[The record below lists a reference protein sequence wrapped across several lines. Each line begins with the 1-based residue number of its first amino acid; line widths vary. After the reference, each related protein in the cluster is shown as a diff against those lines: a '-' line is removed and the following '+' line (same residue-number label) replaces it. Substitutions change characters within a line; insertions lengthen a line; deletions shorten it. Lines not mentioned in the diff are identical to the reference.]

1 MDRSRPW
8 DGFQVEVPRN
18 VKALFNMAVIPII
31 GSGEK
36 ILFWKDR
43 WLEGKCI
50 AELAPHLITSIG
62 KTINKR
68 TVAEALNN
76 RRWISD
82 IKGALTVQVLQ
93 EYLFFLERAG
103 ELRIII
109 LREERSKV
117 DRNTTPRR
125 QKRKNKKNRPRPNPQ
140 TSTPAPPHGGGGEPD
155 RPYRSI
161 L

>member
-93 EYLFFLERAG
+93 EYLFFSRTRRRAAHHYIKRG
-103 ELRIII
+103 
-109 LREERSKV
+109 KV
-117 DRNTTPRR
+117 QSGPKYNTQKAEKKKQEKQTKTKPSNIHSCTPTR
-125 QKRKNKKNRPRPNPQ
+125 
-140 TSTPAPPHGGGGEPD
+140 GGGGA
-155 RPYRSI
+155 
-161 L
+161 